1 MSNRVRFDLDR
12 SSGRLVLEVLDPKLR
27 GHDAKVRVVQRFE
40 VLKGN
45 GVDVENELLDASVKL
60 EAAHDWAL
68 DHNLEHSYS
77 HEGKALKIEIVAH
90 LHVDDGVIIDT
101 RLSVPLVLAPPLRG
115 NPEPGLEQA
124 INPKDQWSWIQ
135 SFRAIDAKQRL
146 HVVLL
151 MVIGVPVMLFNL
163 AVGWHDETVP
173 ESQAW
178 FYDQSGYKDGRRT
191 SESPFM
197 KSLMG
202 SGGLGA
208 AIGGMILAAL
218 RSYAK
223 IELRQPR
230 RPLKR
235 DTRIPARELVS
246 GKARVPLRGAR
257 LRVVAFNVEC
267 GKTREKNKN
276 KTVERHFEQPFRA
289 VILFD
294 HPLLPIPAQAE
305 IADFVGNDPID
316 FGRMFSVLFPP
327 QMQGTHGIELR
338 WELQLLVPDLL
349 DHEIKGAPLQL
360 DPREFA

>member
-1 MSNRVRFDLDR
+1 MSNRVRFELDR
-12 SSGRLVLEVLDPKLR
+12 SSGRLVLEVLDPALR
-27 GHDAKVRVVQRFE
+27 GHDARVRLVQRFE
-40 VLKGN
+40 VLRGKGI
-45 GVDVENELLDASVKL
+45 DVENQLLDAGVKL
-60 EAAHDWAL
+60 EVVHEWTLPRD
-68 DHNLEHSYS
+68 LEHSYS

-101 RLSVPLVLAPPLRG
+101 KVSVPLVLAPPLRG
-115 NPEPGLEQA
+115 NAEPGLEQA
-124 INPKDQWSWIQ
+124 INPKDQWSWIH

-146 HVVLL
+146 RVLL
-151 MVIGVPVMLFNL
+151 LLVIGIPVLLFNL

-173 ESQAW
+173 ESQTW
-178 FYDQSGYKDGRRT
+178 FYDHSGSKDGRRT
-191 SESPFM
+191 SESPLM

-208 AIGGMILAAL
+208 VIGGMILAAL

-223 IELRQPR
+223 IELRPPAG
-230 RPLKR
+230 PLRR

-267 GKTREKNKN
+267 GKTREKTKN
-276 KTVERHFEQPFRA
+276 KTVERSFEQPFRA

-316 FGRMFSVLFPP
+316 FGRMFSVLLPP
-327 QMQGTHGIELR
+327 QMQGTHGIDLR

-349 DHEIKGAPLQL
+349 DHEIKGTPLEL
-360 DPREFA
+360 DPGEFA